1 MSNEKLK
8 IVLQGTKQEL
18 MERIPILMDMY
29 ALLET
34 KDVGTI
40 YAYQNDLNSVRRKG
54 KPKVV
59 LSFLEDSDFN
69 KLAAP
74 NRIFEGRR
82 RQEGHIR
89 FRLMDESTQTF
100 SKSNAT
106 TLATKVKD
114 IFGSNDGFIWN
125 KGKTMYS
132 YCDWAK
138 GYQLQLLCKTETEAK
153 RIVSSVL
160 LLQNHTPDWINFNT
174 IKNDE
179 EATKYP
185 ENPGTHVVMG
195 EVLELP
201 HERPLVDVRF
211 QHAYVSLDG
220 VKEPINLYDR
230 SRKRV
235 GVLVT

>member
-1 MSNEKLK
+1 MSDEETR

-29 ALLET
+29 ALLKT

-40 YAYQNDLNSVRRKG
+40 YAYQNDLSSVRRKG

-69 KLAAP
+69 KKAP
-74 NRIFEGRR
+74 PNKVSEGRR

-89 FRLMDESTQTF
+89 FRLMDETTQSF

-106 TLATKVKD
+106 ALARKVKD
-114 IFGSNDGFIWN
+114 IFGSNGGFTWN

-132 YCDWAK
+132 YCDWNR
-138 GYQLQLLCKTETEAK
+138 GYQFQLLCRSETEAK

-160 LLQNHTPDWINFNT
+160 LLQNYVPDWINFNT

-179 EATKYP
+179 ETTKYP

-195 EVLELP
+195 ETLP
-201 HERPLVDVRF
+201 LPQYRPLVDVRF
-211 QHAYVSLDG
+211 QYAYVSLDG

-230 SRKRV
+230 SHRKV
-235 GVLVT
+235 GVLVE